1 MRCLRAKQSV
11 ERVLSQICAE
21 RQCFPL
27 TESSLHTGS
36 VPRRSAR
43 GPRPGSL
50 APPSVAPQLARKA
63 SKPGTPAQWPGPLSP
78 EGGLW
83 ARRGHAPVGVRGR
96 VCERK
101 GCFGRAVSGSDSN
114 GNTQPFCGS
123 CMLPGAAG
131 LTNSPM
137 QWLLLMSPSVRC
149 GRQDHQGPEDLP
161 PRRQDS
167 PGAQREAEGPNGKGQ
182 RHRGLSAPSPGGS
195 RGNAP
200 QVRGPGGHQ
209 DKGQAKPGQATRR
222 LVCDTERERRGGP
235 SAGRGGG
242 KPLRRWVRSVPGS
255 DATSHAA
262 AAEAP
267 GMRGADGPP
276 DEGPD
281 LLAVIPSFAL
291 C

>member
-1 MRCLRAKQSV
+1 M
-11 ERVLSQICAE
+11 
-21 RQCFPL
+21 

-149 GRQDHQGPEDLP
+149 GRRDHQGPKTCL
-161 PRRQDS
+161 
-167 PGAQREAEGPNGKGQ
+167 
-182 RHRGLSAPSPGGS
+182 PGG
-195 RGNAP
+195 RI
-200 QVRGPGGHQ
+200 RPGHSGRQ
-209 DKGQAKPGQATRR
+209 RDRMARDK
-222 LVCDTERERRGGP
+222 DTEACQRPLLGGAEATLRKCGGAREGTRTRARQSQARPRGVWSATPSGSGEEALRRGGE
-235 SAGRGGG
+235 AGS
-242 KPLRRWVRSVPGS
+242 L
-255 DATSHAA
+255 
-262 AAEAP
+262 
-267 GMRGADGPP
+267 
-276 DEGPD
+276 
-281 LLAVIPSFAL
+281 
-291 C
+291 

>member
-1 MRCLRAKQSV
+1 MCCLRAKQSV
-11 ERVLSQICAE
+11 ERVLSQSCAE

-36 VPRRSAR
+36 VPRHSAR

-96 VCERK
+96 VCERE

-123 CMLPGAAG
+123 CVLPGAAG

-149 GRQDHQGPEDLP
+149 GR
-161 PRRQDS
+161 
-167 PGAQREAEGPNGKGQ
+167 
-182 RHRGLSAPSPGGS
+182 
-195 RGNAP
+195 
-200 QVRGPGGHQ
+200 
-209 DKGQAKPGQATRR
+209 
-222 LVCDTERERRGGP
+222 
-235 SAGRGGG
+235 
-242 KPLRRWVRSVPGS
+242 
-255 DATSHAA
+255 
-262 AAEAP
+262 
-267 GMRGADGPP
+267 
-276 DEGPD
+276 
-281 LLAVIPSFAL
+281 
-291 C
+291 